1 VEEKTN
7 IVQKKRE
14 NLPRKSVNFHGGAAS
29 AIKIGGFIINIGITL
44 AFLCPVVYTLFCID
58 VPILRRYT
66 NNREALH
73 MSSNVKMNIPF
84 SPPDISELEVE
95 EVAAALRSGW
105 ITTGPRVKQ
114 LEKNIAEYIGVNRCV
129 CLNSQTACAEMALRV
144 LGVGEGD
151 EVIVPAQTF
160 IATALAVTYAG
171 AKPVCV
177 DIEPQYYSIDP
188 EKLEAALTP
197 KTKAVMLVH
206 LYGQIGRLDEIKAI
220 TDKHGLLLIEDSAQ
234 AHGASYKGKKAGTLG
249 DASGFSFYPGK
260 NLGALGDSGA
270 VCTTR
275 ADIADTVRT
284 LSNYGSKVKYDHE
297 YKGVN
302 SRLDELQAAFL
313 AAKLPELERMNVERR
328 RIAKMYLEGMKNDQ
342 IILPYVPEYAVPVWH
357 IFGVRC
363 ERRDEL
369 AAYLEVKGIGTNKH
383 YPIPMHLQPCYA
395 DLGIQEGE
403 LPIAEEI
410 SRTEL
415 SLPMYYGMTDEQ
427 IQYVIDAI
435 NAFK

>member
-1 VEEKTN
+1 
-7 IVQKKRE
+7 
-14 NLPRKSVNFHGGAAS
+14 
-29 AIKIGGFIINIGITL
+29 
-44 AFLCPVVYTLFCID
+44 
-58 VPILRRYT
+58 
-66 NNREALH
+66 
-73 MSSNVKMNIPF
+73 MNIPF
-84 SPPDISELEVE
+84 VDFAPMHEPIRQEMVDAFAQVYDKGWFIGGSHCDQFEKDF
-95 EVAAALRSGW
+95 AAWCGVPYCVGCGNGLDAL
-105 ITTGPRVKQ
+105 Q
-114 LEKNIAEYIGVNRCV
+114 LILKAAGI
-129 CLNSQTACAEMALRV
+129 
-144 LGVGEGD
+144 GEGD

-188 EKLEAALTP
+188 EKLEAAITP

-260 NLGALGDSGA
+260 NLGALGDGGA

-302 SRLDELQAAFL
+302 SRLDELQAALLEVKLRHLDAWHQDRDRIAKRYL
-313 AAKLPELERMNVERR
+313 AEINNPRIKLPELNPQG
-328 RIAKMYLEGMKNDQ
+328 IHAWHLFA
-342 IILPYVPEYAVPVWH
+342 ILTEDRN
-357 IFGVRC
+357 GLR
-363 ERRDEL
+363 
-369 AAYLEVKGIGTNKH
+369 AYLEEKGISCQIH
-383 YPIPMHLQPCYA
+383 YPVATHLHKAYR
-395 DLGIQEGE
+395 DLGYCEGDF
-403 LPIAEEI
+403 PVAEYNAAH
-410 SRTEL
+410 EL
-415 SLPMYYGMTDEQ
+415 SLPLFYGMTEEQ
-427 IQYVIDAI
+427 INYVIDAL
-435 NAFK
+435 NRY